1 MQSTTTLALGVLLAA
16 ATACASGASSA
27 TPSSGPVAQSS
38 STAGRNRDLISREE
52 LSDPA
57 LRAQTV
63 LDVVKSLRPQFVSVR
78 GTQGV
83 RCKSKDECVT
93 DPDAGAVHVSI
104 DNGRIL
110 PLDELANMHVNSVID
125 IQYLNASAAMQKFGG
140 AAREGPVILVRT
152 IAK

>member
-1 MQSTTTLALGVLLAA
+1 LLAA
-16 ATACASGASSA
+16 ATACASGSSSA

-38 STAGRNRDLISREE
+38 TTAAGRNRDLISREE

-152 IAK
+152 IVK

>member
-1 MQSTTTLALGVLLAA
+1 MSLALGVFLAA
-16 ATACASGASSA
+16 ATACATGSSSPAASG
-27 TPSSGPVAQSS
+27 TGVAQ
-38 STAGRNRDLISREE
+38 TPAVARNRDLISREE

-57 LRAQTV
+57 LRAQSV
-63 LDVVKSLRPQFVSVR
+63 LDIVKSLRPQFVSVR

-125 IQYLNASAAMQKFGG
+125 IQYLSASAAMQKFGG

>member
-1 MQSTTTLALGVLLAA
+1 VQSTTSLALGVFLAV
-16 ATACASGASSA
+16 ATACASGSSSSA
-27 TPSSGPVAQSS
+27 APGTGVTQSPP
-38 STAGRNRDLISREE
+38 AVGRNRDLISREE

-110 PLDELANMHVNSVID
+110 PLDELANIHVNSVID
-125 IQYLNASAAMQKFGG
+125 IQYLSASAAMQKFGG